1 MGALDAP
8 RYKAQAND
16 QLRIRRR
23 KMMKLCVPVIALGAA
38 TALGGC
44 STQQPP
50 AAGQAAASNA
60 QCFLPSQV
68 NGWAP
73 SGNGYVDVQV
83 GANRYYRLALGG
95 GCPNVNWNT
104 SVGIRST
111 GGGSFICQGYDAE
124 LIVPDPQGTQRCPI
138 SSITPISRD
147 QYYASKKS

>member
-1 MGALDAP
+1 MIKSTA
-8 RYKAQAND
+8 
-16 QLRIRRR
+16 
-23 KMMKLCVPVIALGAA
+23 VTIALGAS
-38 TALGGC
+38 ALLAGC

-50 AAGQAAASNA
+50 AAGEAPASNA

-73 SGNGYVDVQV
+73 SGYGYVDVQV

-124 LIVPDPQGTQRCPI
+124 LIVPDPQGTQSCPI
-138 SSITPISRD
+138 SKITPITRD
-147 QYYASKKS
+147 QYYASRKS

>member
-1 MGALDAP
+1 M
-8 RYKAQAND
+8 
-16 QLRIRRR
+16 IRSRA
-23 KMMKLCVPVIALGAA
+23 VTIALGAGA
-38 TALGGC
+38 MLAGC
-44 STQQPP
+44 STQPPP
-50 AAGQAAASNA
+50 ATGRPAASNA

-73 SGNGYVDVQV
+73 SGYGYVDVQV

-138 SSITPISRD
+138 SSITPITRD